1 LNLKGFQVSKSNSID
16 DCLSIITQ
24 TRNDEVDVVL
34 IDKRSAV
41 ENDFFVVNQI
51 KKMTSDTMVVVIADN
66 VDEDERLLEKN
77 IDELVLR
84 PTTSENLVDKILN
97 MLARREL
104 KRLKEAA

>member
-1 LNLKGFQVSKSNSID
+1 
-16 DCLSIITQ
+16 
-24 TRNDEVDVVL
+24 
-34 IDKRSAV
+34 
-41 ENDFFVVNQI
+41 
-51 KKMTSDTMVVVIADN
+51 MVVVIADN